1 MQNVLY
7 REIWVNTAMIQ
18 TLLMCMLDVPVTWT
32 NPIFYSW
39 ERLLKTELLQRMV
52 GAWLWQLSSFPPQRS
67 AKLFGAAAVLWLGSH
82 VDTVCQ
88 CNTPRPL
95 QMLCEEAK
103 CSDCSGRQEE
113 DVTEPQA
120 SQKSWCA
127 GNGTCTALLAEV
139 GWGIKNMMWTTP
151 PC

>member
-1 MQNVLY
+1 MSQHRNDTDITHVYVRRPCYMNKPYLLFLGKIIEN
-7 REIWVNTAMIQ
+7 RTPAEDGWGLALTAQLLSTSEICKVIWGS
-18 TLLMCMLDVPVTWT
+18 CCSVTGL
-32 NPIFYSW
+32 PC
-39 ERLLKTELLQRMV
+39 
-52 GAWLWQLSSFPPQRS
+52 G
-67 AKLFGAAAVLWLGSH
+67 H
-82 VDTVCQ
+82 TVCQ